1 MVHEIVTALEGADV
15 LGRAKRFFA
24 ERVRPASGPVPL
36 HAPRRGG
43 AERVSATLPVRVM
56 VQDAWDEV
64 RLDLPPAT
72 TLGELKRRALDA
84 TRVVQDPD
92 GYMLKF
98 RGAEL
103 KNEAQ
108 SLAEAGLVPNGALI
122 VLPRRRRP
130 VR

>member
-1 MVHEIVTALEGADV
+1 MT
-15 LGRAKRFFA
+15 
-24 ERVRPASGPVPL
+24 
-36 HAPRRGG
+36 
-43 AERVSATLPVRVM
+43 ATLPVRVM

-64 RLDLPPAT
+64 HLDLPSAT
-72 TLGELKRRALDA
+72 SLAEVKRQALSA
-84 TRVVQDPD
+84 TKVTGDPD
-92 GYMLKF
+92 AYVLKF

-103 KNEAQ
+103 RDESR

>member
-1 MVHEIVTALEGADV
+1 MTE
-15 LGRAKRFFA
+15 
-24 ERVRPASGPVPL
+24 
-36 HAPRRGG
+36 
-43 AERVSATLPVRVM
+43 TLPLRVM

-64 RLDLPPAT
+64 SLDLPLAT
-72 TLGELKRRALDA
+72 PLAELKRRALEA
-84 TRVVQDPD
+84 TRVTRDPA
-92 GYMLKF
+92 GYVLKF

-103 KNEAQ
+103 DDESR